1 MSESSS
7 PRTIGKYEIIGT
19 LGRGSMG
26 MVYKAKDPEI
36 GRTVAIKVLRRIAA
50 TSALS
55 ASAALERF
63 KIEARSS
70 GNLRHPHIITVFD
83 VNSLDDS
90 PYLVMDFIEGEGLD
104 QLLERST
111 KLESEQAL
119 SFLGQIASG
128 LDYAHTRGVIHRD
141 IKPSNIIVDK
151 NSSCYIVDFGVASIG
166 SNEPKQGE
174 PIMGTPG
181 YMSPE
186 QILNHKLDARAD
198 IFSLAVVA
206 FELMSGQR
214 PFKGNDFTSVVSNIL
229 ANKRSSICDLVP
241 SLPLALDAVF
251 ERALAREASERY
263 QTAREMVAALA
274 EPLGFEGPNQA
285 GVVSKKSAPVPMRP
299 IIHDDPDP
307 HWDKSVGS
315 GSVVGGFDDR
325 PGGIFSQSEQLGIN
339 RNFTRNRLSGTQIL
353 TTIFGVISICL
364 GGLLLWYFLSAAGM
378 DQPTTIVVV
387 QPSDQSG
394 GETIKV
400 GNPSP
405 NNPQVSAKIPEEMT
419 SDELVSTAL
428 SDASSDAQ
436 LVGALHQISER
447 KVVAFVPEARK
458 LLMHDAYVVRLE
470 TLRALAAIGDPRA
483 LDSVAEELDDHDQV
497 VRIAAAQTLERLA
510 DKRAVGPLN
519 ARLLVEESLEVKR
532 ALIAA
537 VEKLN
542 GYPYDPKLKAQ
553 FLQ

>member
-1 MSESSS
+1 MSDSSA

-55 ASAALERF
+55 AEAALERF

-104 QLLERST
+104 QTLERNT
-111 KLESEQAL
+111 RLENEQAL
-119 SFLGQIASG
+119 NFLGQIASG
-128 LDYAHTRGVIHRD
+128 LDYAHSRGVIHRD
-141 IKPSNIIVDK
+141 IKPSNIIVDR
-151 NSSCYIVDFGVASIG
+151 NLSCYILDFGVASIG
-166 SNEPKQGE
+166 SSEPKQGE

-186 QILNHKLDARAD
+186 QILNNKLDARAD

-206 FELMSGQR
+206 FELLAGQR
-214 PFKGNDFTSVVSNIL
+214 PFKGNDFTAVVSNIL
-229 ANKRSSICDLVP
+229 ANKRLSICEIVP

-251 ERALAREASERY
+251 ERALAREAADRFQS
-263 QTAREMVAALA
+263 ARELVAALA

-285 GVVSKKSAPVPMRP
+285 GVVTKMSAPLPIRP
-299 IIHDDPDP
+299 KVSDDLDP
-307 HWDKSVGS
+307 HWDRSVGA
-315 GSVVGGFDDR
+315 GSVSGGFDDR
-325 PGGIFSQSEQLGIN
+325 SGGIFSQKDHLITGAGS
-339 RNFTRNRLSGTQIL
+339 FTTGPSGTQIL
-353 TTIFGVISICL
+353 TTIFGIISILL

-378 DQPTTIVVV
+378 DQQPPLVVV
-387 QPSDQSG
+387 QPSDATG
-394 GETIKV
+394 GETIKI
-400 GNPSP
+400 GNSNGASEPS
-405 NNPQVSAKIPEEMT
+405 SKSPEEMNA
-419 SDELVSTAL
+419 DELVAL
-428 SDASSDAQ
+428 VSNPRASDAQ
-436 LVGALHQISER
+436 IVGALHQIADR
-447 KVVAFVPEARK
+447 RVVGVVPQASQ
-458 LLMHDAYVVRLE
+458 LLIHDAYVVRLE
-470 TLRALAAIGDPRA
+470 TLRALAVIGDPRA
-483 LDSVAEELDDHDQV
+483 VGAVSEALDDHDQV
-497 VRIAAAQTLERLA
+497 VRIAAAQTLERLG
-510 DKRAVGPLN
+510 DKRAIGALN
-519 ARLLVEESLEVKR
+519 ARLLVEDSLEVKR

-542 GYPYDPKLKAQ
+542 GYPYEPKLKAQ
-553 FLQ
+553 FLG

>member
-1 MSESSS
+1 MSDNSA

-55 ASAALERF
+55 AEAALERF

-104 QLLERST
+104 QMIERNT
-111 KLESEQAL
+111 RLESEQAL
-119 SFLGQIASG
+119 NFLGQIAAG
-128 LDYAHTRGVIHRD
+128 LDYAHSRGVIHRD
-141 IKPSNIIVDK
+141 IKPSNIIVDR
-151 NSSCYIVDFGVASIG
+151 NLSCYILDFGVASIG

-198 IFSLAVVA
+198 LFGLAVVA
-206 FELMSGQR
+206 FELLAGQR
-214 PFKGNDFTSVVSNIL
+214 PFKGNDFTAVVSNIL
-229 ANKRSSICDLVP
+229 ANKRASICEIVP

-251 ERALAREASERY
+251 ERALAREAADRFHS
-263 QTAREMVAALA
+263 ARELVAALA

-285 GVVSKKSAPVPMRP
+285 GAVTKKSAPLPIRP
-299 IIHDDPDP
+299 TVRDDLDP
-307 HWDKSVGS
+307 HWDRSVGA
-315 GSVVGGFDDR
+315 GAAVGGFDNQ
-325 PGGIFSQSEQLGIN
+325 PGGIFAHSDNLITGGGRFSS
-339 RNFTRNRLSGTQIL
+339 RPSGTQIL
-353 TTIFGVISICL
+353 TTIFGVISILL
-364 GGLLLWYFLSAAGM
+364 GGLLLWYFLSATGM
-378 DQPTTIVVV
+378 DQQPTLVVV
-387 QPSDQSG
+387 QPNDISG
-394 GETIKV
+394 GETVKV
-400 GNPSP
+400 GNPNGGVEPSTK
-405 NNPQVSAKIPEEMT
+405 SPEEMNA
-419 SDELVSTAL
+419 DELVDLVSNPRA
-428 SDASSDAQ
+428 SDGQ
-436 LVGALHQISER
+436 IVGALHQIAER
-447 KVVAFVPEARK
+447 RVVGVVPQASQ
-458 LLMHDAYVVRLE
+458 LLIRDAYVVRLE
-470 TLRALAAIGDPRA
+470 TLRALAAIGDPRGV
-483 LDSVAEELDDHDQV
+483 SPTAEALDDHDQV
-497 VRIAAAQTLERLA
+497 VRIAAAQTLERLG
-510 DKRAVGPLN
+510 DKRAIGALN

-553 FLQ
+553 FLG

>member
-1 MSESSS
+1 MSDSAA

-55 ASAALERF
+55 AEAALERF

-119 SFLGQIASG
+119 NFLGQIASG
-128 LDYAHTRGVIHRD
+128 LDYAHARGVIHRD

-151 NSSCYIVDFGVASIG
+151 NNSSYILDFGVASIG
-166 SNEPKQGE
+166 TSEPKQGE

-186 QILNHKLDARAD
+186 QILNNKLDARAD
-198 IFSLAVVA
+198 LFSLAVVA
-206 FELMSGQR
+206 FELLAGQR
-214 PFKGNDFTSVVSNIL
+214 PFKGADFTTVVSNIL
-229 ANKRSSICDLVP
+229 ANKRSSICDIVP
-241 SLPLALDAVF
+241 NLPLALDAVF
-251 ERALAREASERY
+251 ERALSREAADRY
-263 QTAREMVAALA
+263 STARELVAALA

-285 GVVSKKSAPVPMRP
+285 GVVTKRSAPAPTRP
-299 IIHDDPDP
+299 VVRDDPDP
-307 HWDKSVGS
+307 HWDRSVGA
-315 GSVVGGFDDR
+315 GTVVGGFDDR
-325 PGGIFSQSEQLGIN
+325 PGGIFSHSQELVGAGS
-339 RNFTRNRLSGTQIL
+339 RFTTGLSGTQIL
-353 TTIFGVISICL
+353 TTIFGVISILL
-364 GGLLLWYFLSAAGM
+364 GGLLLWYFLSATGM
-378 DQPTTIVVV
+378 DQQPAFVVV
-387 QPSDQSG
+387 QPNDSSG

-400 GNPSP
+400 GNPAVVGEPS
-405 NNPQVSAKIPEEMT
+405 SKIPEEMT
-419 SDELVSTAL
+419 ADELVATVSNPRA
-428 SDASSDAQ
+428 SDAQ
-436 LVGALHQISER
+436 IVGALHEISAR
-447 KVVAFVPEARK
+447 RVVGLVPQANQ
-458 LLMHDAYVVRLE
+458 LLIHDAYVVRLE

-483 LDSVAEELDDHDQV
+483 VGAASEALDDHDQV
-497 VRIAAAQTLERLA
+497 VRIAAAQTLERLS
-510 DKRAVGPLN
+510 DKRAIGSLN
-519 ARLLVEESLEVKR
+519 ARLMVEDSIEVKR
-532 ALIAA
+532 ALISA

-553 FLQ
+553 FLGS